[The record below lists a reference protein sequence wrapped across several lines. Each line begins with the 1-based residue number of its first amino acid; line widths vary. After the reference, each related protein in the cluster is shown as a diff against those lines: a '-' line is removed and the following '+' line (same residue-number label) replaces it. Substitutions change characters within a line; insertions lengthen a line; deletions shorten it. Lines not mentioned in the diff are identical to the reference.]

1 MNNSKN
7 ARALLRGL
15 LVILSVGYAKHL
27 EITNKP
33 KSSALFS
40 CVLTSKEMEQRSQS
54 KSRQM
59 SRYLS
64 SVQIYYMNKF
74 RLIETGLLTLLFI
87 IAFSS
92 CREEKTVSEPES
104 TPEPTPTLPENSKKL
119 VKITEKQIVIKGNS
133 TRERDWVYTFTY
145 DKQGN
150 VISTLM
156 YMDEEKSEEYTNF
169 SCINNTINYDC
180 KYFLSTDPDKID
192 EKISFQL
199 KDNLIIS
206 AERKR
211 NSYYPSSWE
220 TFYSFNFE
228 YNDNRLLTK
237 YYQSEIGN
245 QILTW
250 DGYKLLKSDSD
261 NPYMENMAFEYDT
274 KTCNGYNPLVV
285 FYYNNVFTPI
295 IAKPELLG
303 LRTNQLPKTV
313 KEGDDNISFTYEFYE
328 DGYIKKCEE
337 IYAGEEYEKSIYTL
351 TWE

>member
-92 CREEKTVSEPES
+92 CRKEKTVSEPES
-104 TPEPTPTLPENSKKL
+104 NPEATPTRPENSKKL
-119 VKITEKQIVIKGNS
+119 VKIVEKEFEIKEGY
-133 TRERDWVYTFTY
+133 TDEGYITYTFTY

-150 VISTLM
+150 VIYTSEQ
-156 YMDEEKSEEYTNF
+156 EENAKNECTNF
-169 SCINNTINYDC
+169 IYKNNTISFDISDMRYGSSLNE
-180 KYFLSTDPDKID
+180 KVEFKLSN
-192 EKISFQL
+192 
-199 KDNLIIS
+199 NLIMS
-206 AERKR
+206 AKR
-211 NSYYPSSWE
+211 VWWLSDSWE
-220 TFYSFNFE
+220 SGYSFNFE
-228 YNDNRLLTK
+228 YNSDGLLTK
-237 YYQSEIGN
+237 YTQSGIGN
-245 QILTW
+245 QNLSW
-250 DGYKLLKSDSD
+250 DGFKLTQSKSD
-261 NPYMENMAFEYDT
+261 NYHFEERIFEYDS
-274 KTCNGYNPLVV
+274 KTCNGYNPIIV
-285 FYYNNVFTPI
+285 FFYNNVFTPI
-295 IAKPELLG
+295 LAKPELLG
-303 LRTNQLPKTV
+303 LRTNQLPKSM
-313 KEGDDNISFTYEFYE
+313 KEGDETVKFTYQVYN
-328 DGYIKKCEE
+328 DGYLKECEAIWE
-337 IYAGEEYEKSIYTL
+337 DEGEGSIYTF